1 MLCSISSP
9 QFYYCQNGGNRTPFF
24 ITICVTSGSGEMEV
38 IMKTENNFNDP
49 RVKRTRKLIIDA
61 FIFLVRKKDFESI
74 TVKDITEK
82 ATVNRATFYAHFQ
95 DKYSLFDFTLSN
107 NLNEILSKN
116 VNLQGKIDEDF
127 IRSLVV
133 SVLEYH
139 QGMQETCKR
148 SYMSLVSI
156 MDEQS
161 RKTLADIFYSK
172 LKNHEIKD
180 YDSISTKLL
189 SIMVS
194 NSISGSVCECCKS
207 KIGISPE
214 ILVKEILP
222 FIMGGI
228 HKILDNK
235 YNISL

>member
-1 MLCSISSP
+1 
-9 QFYYCQNGGNRTPFF
+9 
-24 ITICVTSGSGEMEV
+24 
-38 IMKTENNFNDP
+38 MKTENHFNDP

-61 FIFLVRKKDFESI
+61 FIFLIRKKDFESI
-74 TVKDITEK
+74 TIKDITEK
-82 ATVNRATFYAHFQ
+82 ATINRATFYAHFQ

-127 IRSLVV
+127 IKSLVV

-148 SYMSLVSI
+148 SYISIVSI
-156 MDEQS
+156 MDKQS
-161 RKTLADIFYSK
+161 RKTLADVFYSK
-172 LKNHEIKD
+172 LENYKIAD
-180 YDSISTKLL
+180 YDSIGAKLL

-194 NSISGSVCECCKS
+194 NSISGSVCEWCKS
-207 KIGISPE
+207 SKGTPPE

-228 HKILDNK
+228 HKILND
-235 YNISL
+235 